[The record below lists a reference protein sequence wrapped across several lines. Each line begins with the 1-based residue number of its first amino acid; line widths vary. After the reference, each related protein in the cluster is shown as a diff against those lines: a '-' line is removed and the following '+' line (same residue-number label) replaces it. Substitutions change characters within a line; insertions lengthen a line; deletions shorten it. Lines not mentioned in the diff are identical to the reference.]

1 MTENPPHKKSE
12 LRLERLRRALESGRL
27 RRLERLL
34 HALHPAE
41 IALLIESL
49 PQTEREIV
57 WGLVDPDDHGE
68 VLLHV
73 NDEVR
78 GNLIQEMDDDML
90 LAATEGLEMD
100 DLADLVAD
108 LPEAVTQEV
117 LRSMDL
123 ENRQRLEAVM
133 SYPEDTAG
141 GLMNIDPVTVRPDVN
156 IDVVQRYLRLRG
168 PMPEHT
174 DKLFVVDR
182 YGRYLGVVPLQTL
195 LTGDPEDTIG
205 EIMDTE
211 GKPLDVSLSSRE
223 VAKRF
228 EDFDLLSAPVV
239 DGDRLLLG
247 RITIDDVV
255 DVIRDEAEH
264 ELLSR
269 VGLDEEEDLF
279 APVRISAKRRAI
291 WLGVNLITAFLAAE
305 VVGLFQNT
313 IHAMVALAVLMPIV
327 PSMGGIAGSQ
337 TITLMIRGLALGQ
350 IGSGNARA
358 LLAKELAVA
367 VINGLLWAVVVGA
380 VAYAWFGNVEIAAI
394 MGAAMVINLIN
405 AALSGWGLPLL
416 MRRVGIDPALAGSVV
431 LTTFTD
437 VIGFSAFLGL
447 ATIFLMHH

>member
-12 LRLERLRRALESGRL
+12 IRLDRLRRALESGRL

-49 PQTEREIV
+49 PQTERDIV
-57 WGLVDPDDHGE
+57 WGLVDPEDHGE

-78 GNLIQEMDDDML
+78 ANLIQEMDDDML

-108 LPEAVTQEV
+108 LPEQVTQEV

-123 ENRQRLEAVM
+123 ENRQRLESVL

-141 GLMNIDPVTVRPDVN
+141 GLMNTDPVTVRPDVN

-168 PMPEHT
+168 RLPEHT
-174 DKLFVVDR
+174 DSLFVVDR
-182 YGRYLGVVPLQTL
+182 YGRYMGVLALQHL
-195 LTGDPEDTIG
+195 LTMDPDLTIA
-205 EIMDTE
+205 EVMDTQY
-211 GKPLDVSLSSRE
+211 KPLDVTLSARG

-228 EDFDLLSAPVV
+228 EDRDLLSAPVV
-239 DGDRLLLG
+239 NSERLLLG

-279 APVRISAKRRAI
+279 APVRISARRRAV
-291 WLGVNLITAFLAAE
+291 WLGINLLTAFLAAE

-350 IGSGNARA
+350 IGTGNSRA
-358 LLAKELAVA
+358 LLAKEIAVSL
-367 VINGLLWAVVVGA
+367 INGVAWALVVGA
-380 VAYAWFGNVEIAAI
+380 VAYMWFDNAPVALI
-394 MGAAMVINLIN
+394 MGAAMVINLLN
-405 AALSGWGLPLL
+405 AALTGWGLPLL

-447 ATIFLMHH
+447 ATLFLTH